1 MTSCIR
7 RFFFALEHC
16 ELRFSIVAR
25 VYLEMDMLIDCRGR
39 HTRSHNALRL
49 DPKDYQY
56 LRRRLT
62 TLSRYSKPNFR
73 LRLVNF

>member
-16 ELRFSIVAR
+16 VSIVAR
-25 VYLEMDMLIDCRGR
+25 DYLEMDMLIDCRGR